1 MAVRPVFI
9 PRSQGDT
16 LVDIANVDFSWS
28 AGLAVTQKQKS
39 IASLHENYRL
49 HSPGAKILEVSSK
62 STQTLGRELSA
73 FNMGVQSSGG
83 QFISVESLFQSSKVF
98 TDSGMVH
105 GPFRELMRMSPKEAK
120 RAEQLKTSGRLAH
133 FSFQPNEQ
141 RAAIIWELEP
151 KTAFYDWL
159 YLNALN
165 HSPIKESVLEYSAFT
180 DIEFNPEKS
189 VNCQAYSVALWCAL
203 SQRKLLA
210 NGIPPRD
217 EFIALIE
224 QFTIYNTS
232 DGDLRNMR
240 LF

>member
-9 PRSQGDT
+9 PRGQGDT

-28 AGLAVTQKQKS
+28 AGLAVSQKQKS
-39 IASLHENYRL
+39 IASLHENYRQ
-49 HSPGAKILEVSSK
+49 SVPEAKILEVSSK
-62 STQTLGRELSA
+62 STQETGRALSA
-73 FNMGVQSSGG
+73 FNMGVRSSGG

-98 TDSGMVH
+98 MDNGVLR
-105 GPFRELMRMSPKEAK
+105 GPFRELMRMAPKEAR

-133 FSFQPNEQ
+133 FSFQPSEQ

-159 YLNALN
+159 YLNALS
-165 HSPIKESVLEYSAFT
+165 HSPLKESVLEFSAFT

-203 SQRKLLA
+203 RQRRLLDKA
-210 NGIPPRD
+210 IPPRD

-224 QFTIYNTS
+224 RFTIHNTS
-232 DGDLRNMR
+232 DGDPRNMR